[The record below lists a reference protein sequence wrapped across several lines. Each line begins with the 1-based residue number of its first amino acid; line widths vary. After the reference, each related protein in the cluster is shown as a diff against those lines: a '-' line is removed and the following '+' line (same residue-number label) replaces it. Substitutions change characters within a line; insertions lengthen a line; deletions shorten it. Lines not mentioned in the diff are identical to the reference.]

1 MTYFIL
7 PIINKNIT
15 PDLIK
20 LKFDDIDF
28 KQKSINP
35 SLQKYLTY
43 VKNLIG
49 NNLYEWDNIKKYTNP
64 YEFIH
69 TPVPKFNLS
78 VSKVKPI
85 SRAFF
90 KLIEIYNTFNIFQ
103 NMPTNINTFHLAEGP
118 GGFIE
123 ATTFIRKNNLLDNY
137 YGISLINNE
146 DKKIPNWKKIDTL
159 LKKYPN
165 IHITYGAD
173 GTGDLYSS
181 ENLKYCIDN
190 YKNSMEIITG
200 DGGFDFSNNFNE
212 QESNAFRLILTQVFY
227 ALSLQKFNGHFI
239 LKMFDLFT
247 ENSIQII
254 YLLSCFYKKVIISK
268 PNTSRRANSE
278 KYIICKNFKYTDT
291 SFINQKLVNIIKI
304 LETLDFSKHKIVSVL
319 DLPLQ
324 YVYKNSIV
332 EINSFLG
339 NLQIENINTTIK
351 LINNKDKSDK
361 LYNLKNS
368 NINKCIK
375 WCSKNYIQYNKID
388 NKQNIFLADK

>member
-7 PIINKNIT
+7 PIINRNIT
-15 PDLIK
+15 PELIK
-20 LKFDDIDF
+20 LKFENINIE
-28 KQKSINP
+28 QKSINP

-69 TPVPKFNLS
+69 TPVPKYNLS
-78 VSKVKPI
+78 ISKVKPI

-137 YGISLINNE
+137 YGISLINEE

-165 IHITYGAD
+165 IHITYGSD
-173 GTGDLYSS
+173 GTGDLYTS
-181 ENLKYCIDN
+181 ENLQYCIDN

-200 DGGFDFSNNFNE
+200 DGGFDFSNNFDK
-212 QESNAFRLILTQVFY
+212 QESNAFRLVLTQVFY
-227 ALSLQKFNGHFI
+227 AISLQKYNGHFI

-278 KYIICKNFKYTDT
+278 KYIICKNFKYKDT
-291 SFINQKLVNIIKI
+291 SFINKKLVNIIKI
-304 LETLDFSKHKIVSVL
+304 LETFDFNKDKIINIL
-319 DLPLQ
+319 DLSIQ
-324 YVYKNSIV
+324 YVYKNSII

-361 LYNLKNS
+361 LYNLKNN

-375 WCSKNYIQYNKID
+375 WCTKNNISFNKID